1 MLRRG
6 KGLRGLVFVICAV
19 ACAVVVGCKS
29 CEPAKSSAE
38 AGVIVN
44 PLKPP
49 SGYVMSVKPNGECV
63 VDMGTRVGV
72 ADGDWLLVMRKAATV
87 QYLTVVNAK
96 ANVSYCRVAMSE
108 EPVRVKVDDRVVLE
122 PKGLKDMHRPA
133 GQ

>member
-1 MLRRG
+1 
-6 KGLRGLVFVICAV
+6 VVVICVV

-29 CEPAKSSAE
+29 SEPAKPSA

-63 VDMGTRVGV
+63 IDMGTRVGV
-72 ADGDWLLVMRKAATV
+72 ADGDWLLVKRKGETV
-87 QYLTVVNAK
+87 QYLAVVNAK
-96 ANVSYCRVAMSE
+96 ADVSYCRVAMSE
-108 EPVRVKVDDRVVLE
+108 EPIRVKVDDRVILE